1 MEDLKILFASVFV
14 SILLVAMLS
23 MAVDY
28 KFDTEDKASQSLAIV
43 DQVLLYDDYTE
54 DEVKDLI
61 SLSAMKKKTSFTN
74 SKNVKEKK
82 TDMKIYEMSEVDL
95 IPHYGSLC
103 KGIRSK
109 NCTTKNIHNFIRQE
123 MDLTLVKDNPHSRT
137 EFVSFIIESNGDMS
151 DIKYVRSEGDRCEEC
166 PLLAVQTVA
175 KMEKW
180 QPGIINKKA
189 VPVKLQLPITFEFGT
204 IAGM

>member
-1 MEDLKILFASVFV
+1 MEDLKVLFASVFV
-14 SILLVAMLS
+14 SILLVALLS
-23 MAVDY
+23 MAVDHNFNL
-28 KFDTEDKASQSLAIV
+28 KEEASQSLSI
-43 DQVLLYDDYTE
+43 DHILLYEDYSE

-61 SLSAMKKKTSFTN
+61 RLSAMKKKASFTE
-74 SKNVKEKK
+74 KKITKEKSGEI
-82 TDMKIYEMSEVDL
+82 KIYETSEVDL
-95 IPHYGSLC
+95 IPHYGKLC
-103 KGIRSK
+103 KGIRSR
-109 NCTTKNIHNFIRQE
+109 NCTTKNIHNFIKKE
-123 MDLTLVKDNPHSRT
+123 MDLSLVKDNPHSRT
-137 EFVSFIIESNGDMS
+137 EFVSFIIESNGKMS

-180 QPGIINKKA
+180 EPGIINKKA

>member
-28 KFDTEDKASQSLAIV
+28 KFESKEKASQSLNI
-43 DQVLLYDDYTE
+43 DHVLLYDDYSE

-61 SLSAMKKKTSFTN
+61 SLSSLKKNEALSPSKKPKTKKT
-74 SKNVKEKK
+74 E
-82 TDMKIYEMSEVDL
+82 DKIYEMSEVDL
-95 IPHYGSLC
+95 IPHYGSFC

-109 NCTTKNIHNFIRQE
+109 KCTTKNIHNFIRKE
-123 MDLTLVKDNPHSRT
+123 MDLTDIKDNPNSRT
-137 EFVSFIIESNGDMS
+137 EFVSFIIEPNGKMS
-151 DIKYVRSEGDRCEEC
+151 DIKYVRSEGDYCQDC

-175 KMEKW
+175 KMENW
-180 QPGIINKKA
+180 EPGIVNEKA
-189 VPVKLQLPITFEFGT
+189 VPVKLQIPITFELGT
-204 IAGM
+204 LAGL